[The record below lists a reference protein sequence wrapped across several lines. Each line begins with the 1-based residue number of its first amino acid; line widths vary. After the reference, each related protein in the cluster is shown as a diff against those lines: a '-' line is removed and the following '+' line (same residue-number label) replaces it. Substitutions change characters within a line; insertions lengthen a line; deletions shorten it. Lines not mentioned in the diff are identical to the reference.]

1 MGEKFTVWFVTA
13 AVIAPVCVACILG
26 PAVIVSVFA
35 GVAGWFGGLDA
46 FAAAGLVL
54 VAGFSAYGLIRRR
67 KAQRPPM
74 PPSGELSD
82 ER

>member
-1 MGEKFTVWFVTA
+1 MGEKFTAWLVTA

-26 PAVIVSVFA
+26 PAVIVSIFA

-54 VAGFSAYGLIRRR
+54 IAGFSVYGLIRRR
-67 KAQRPPM
+67 RARRPPM
-74 PPSGELSD
+74 PLSGELSD